1 MANNCYNLGG
11 GRKKYSLKELSRESR
26 GKKVILYILQVRESA
41 EDRGTGRG
49 EHRVPGSQEVLEPPQ
64 PGQGPNQCGGGGS
77 DSARAV
83 YSAPGGDQSWSA

>member
-11 GRKKYSLKELSRESR
+11 GRKKYSQKELSKENR
-26 GKKVILYILQVRESA
+26 GKVISYILQVRESA

-49 EHRVPGSQEVLEPPQ
+49 GHQVPGSREVLELPQ

-77 DSARAV
+77 DSARAA
-83 YSAPGGDQSWSA
+83 YSAPGGDRS